1 MWTGG
6 QVVDGEPR
14 MMFALT
20 HMRRIHGTRI
30 VCDVNRTTRWA
41 RQDEGGSANQREA
54 ETRRWGCL
62 DVNLSSVICSPQE
75 NGEGMMKYEVEDI
88 RLDAERSAPVAGI
101 YNLTQLTLR

>member
-30 VCDVNRTTRWA
+30 VCDVNRTHKVGRDKTRED
-41 RQDEGGSANQREA
+41 RQTKEKLRPGGGVVWTSI
-54 ETRRWGCL
+54 CPP
-62 DVNLSSVICSPQE
+62 SSV
-75 NGEGMMKYEVEDI
+75 V
-88 RLDAERSAPVAGI
+88 
-101 YNLTQLTLR
+101 LRRTGRA